1 MTSKTTSSSKL
12 LAVVMA
18 LLVSRL
24 TAIYPDELWE
34 RSSKLTTKESFDA
47 AIEDAIESDRTLFV
61 RWIASEGWGWWKKQS
76 PSWNLVTKAFKG
88 NKDVAFGDVCLRDAV
103 DIPREPHKPGA
114 GGWFVTIMCIYVE
127 FLAHANV

>member
-18 LLVSRL
+18 LLVPRL

-61 RWIASEGWGWWKKQS
+61 RWIASEG
-76 PSWNLVTKAFKG
+76 
-88 NKDVAFGDVCLRDAV
+88 
-103 DIPREPHKPGA
+103 
-114 GGWFVTIMCIYVE
+114 
-127 FLAHANV
+127 